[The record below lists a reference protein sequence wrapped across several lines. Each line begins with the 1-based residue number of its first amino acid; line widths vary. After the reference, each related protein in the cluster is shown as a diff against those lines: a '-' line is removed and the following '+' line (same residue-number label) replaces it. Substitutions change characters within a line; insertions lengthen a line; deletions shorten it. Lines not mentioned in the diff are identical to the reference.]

1 MKKLALGILVL
12 ALASPL
18 AAATWEG
25 VSLMDAGC
33 ASKEEMV
40 AHPDDHTT
48 SCAKMCSKAGY
59 GAIVDGKFVKFD
71 DKGNELAAAALK
83 ATDKKDHLRANIT
96 GEMQDDVLHVT
107 ALTLQ

>member
-33 ASKEEMV
+33 ASKAEMV
-40 AHPDDHTT
+40 AHPDDHTK
-48 SCAKMCSKAGY
+48 SCAMMCSKAGY
-59 GAIVDGKFVKFD
+59 GAIVDGKFIKFD

-83 ATDKKDHLRANIT
+83 ATEKTDHLRANIT
-96 GEMQDDVLHVT
+96 GEIKDDVLHVT